1 MQMIN
6 SYGYSNQN
14 NPNSKNKKIL
24 NLIIIGIVIVLLISA
39 VLIGAI
45 YYLNI
50 MQQKALKVYVDDK
63 KIDISE
69 NAFIIKNDKV
79 YVSIK
84 DIAKYLGYEV
94 HNGEYKINSEE
105 LTKCYVENENE
116 TASFFLNSNKV
127 CKVAPNSQEE
137 YKEFIITEP
146 VKSENNKLYV
156 ISDGIKVG
164 CNVRFNYDI
173 ETNTIKIQTLP
184 YLVGLYN
191 TSITKLRI

>member
-1 MQMIN
+1 MQMI
-6 SYGYSNQN
+6 SGYSNQN
-14 NPNSKNKKIL
+14 NPDSKNKKLL
-24 NLIIIGIVIVLLISA
+24 NLIIVGIVVVLLISA

-45 YYLNI
+45 YYLNA

-63 KIDISE
+63 KINISE

-79 YVSIK
+79 YVAIK

-105 LTKCYVENENE
+105 STKCYVENENE

-127 CKVAPNSQEE
+127 CKVAPNSKEE
-137 YKEFIITEP
+137 YDEFIITEP
-146 VKSENNKLYV
+146 VKNENNKLYV
-156 ISDGIKVG
+156 ISDGIKIG